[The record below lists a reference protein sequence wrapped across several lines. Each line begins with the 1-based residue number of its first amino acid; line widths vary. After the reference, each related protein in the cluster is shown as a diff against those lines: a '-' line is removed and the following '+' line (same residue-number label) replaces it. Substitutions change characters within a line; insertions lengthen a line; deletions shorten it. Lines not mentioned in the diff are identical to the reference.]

1 MQLTNAELAQV
12 ERIKNKIPLI
22 AAQDPEYKVFGA
34 SQWKY
39 QWPEPVNEQY
49 VAEWEKQ
56 HSMALPRG
64 YRIFLRYIANGG
76 PGFAYGLYPLED
88 TRIYGDIQRESP
100 IPLYMT
106 QAQVDTLNAQRESD
120 DEYLFYDGLLV
131 IMTEGC
137 TYDIALVVNGKYRGR
152 LLQTD
157 SNEETPFRFI
167 HDINFLDWYER
178 WLDDFIAGMSMGGF
192 VSSVVGS
199 QEQLRKWFHSA
210 TIPQLRNAI
219 VFSLCRFPHIDAETQ
234 ALWESICRTDSDF
247 ILCEQALIRLIAAH
261 AACVADII
269 RLYFN
274 SPGALQK
281 IALNNLSFSLQ
292 AGVDLDEYVEPLLL
306 LIPQLEGNALF
317 KAVTIIQQT
326 SHNRYATFL
335 PLLNKVAKQYQRDIL
350 YAMRQSPDFKIYQ
363 KNYVELMLPV
373 FATNEIARVSQAI
386 QFLFE
391 VEDERIPPLINQTI
405 ARFPELTLLC
415 ENYYR
420 HLGNHSRHQ

>member
-34 SQWKY
+34 SKWKY
-39 QWPEPVNEQY
+39 QWPDPVNEQY
-49 VAEWEKQ
+49 VSKWEKQ
-56 HSMALPRG
+56 HRVALPRE

-76 PGFAYGLYPLED
+76 PGFAYGLYPLRN

-120 DEYLFYDGLLV
+120 DECLFYDGSLV

-152 LLQTD
+152 LIQTD
-157 SNEETPFRFI
+157 SDEETPFRFI

-178 WLDDFIAGMSMGGF
+178 WLDDFIGGMSMGGF
-192 VSSVVGS
+192 ISSVAGS
-199 QEQLRKWFHSA
+199 QKQLRVWFHSA
-210 TIPQLRNAI
+210 TIPQLRKAI

-261 AACVADII
+261 AACVADIM

-274 SPGALQK
+274 SPGSLQK
-281 IALNNLSFSLQ
+281 IALNNLIFALQ

-306 LIPQLEGNALF
+306 LIPQLEDNGLF
-317 KAVTIIQQT
+317 EAVAIIRQT

-335 PLLNKVAKQYQRDIL
+335 PLLNKVAKQHQRYIL
-350 YAMRQSPDFKIYQ
+350 HAMRQSPDFKIYQ

-373 FATNEIARVSQAI
+373 FASNEIARVSQAI

-391 VEDERIPPLINQTI
+391 VEDDRIPPLINQTI
-405 ARFPELTLLC
+405 ERFPELTLLC

-420 HLGNHSRHQ
+420 HMGNHSRHQ